1 MPFSEKWS
9 KNDHFPKSCI
19 FRHWYLGK
27 SKKWPKMAKKSLTFV
42 HFWAISRPTF
52 WQVVSGTRVP
62 HPKRAW
68 RVAKTEIFQFCQKV
82 LQKKLKK
89 VGFQKVVFLCK
100 TVRNSKKKVILGSEK
115 WPIFCQKRG
124 KKGVKKSPFFEHFCL
139 VQAEIG
145 IGFDKFQKVSILS
158 RNTIFKLEWKKR
170 VKKDPFLTLFWA
182 LFDPF
187 FTLPKGI

>member
-1 MPFSEKWS
+1 
-9 KNDHFPKSCI
+9 
-19 FRHWYLGK
+19 
-27 SKKWPKMAKKSLTFV
+27 MAKKSLTFV

-115 WPIFCQKRG
+115 
-124 KKGVKKSPFFEHFCL
+124 
-139 VQAEIG
+139 
-145 IGFDKFQKVSILS
+145 
-158 RNTIFKLEWKKR
+158 
-170 VKKDPFLTLFWA
+170 
-182 LFDPF
+182 
-187 FTLPKGI
+187 